1 MFQGIKNGWEICRV
15 SFRELF
21 RYPKLLVPLLITWL
35 CYGCATLYFSYFFEW
50 NEVVTDFRLF
60 LIFVIIL
67 FCAFLLSLSCSML
80 LELIEQQESG
90 KAMSLVEAF
99 LDTIGLN
106 LFAMIPLAVLWGG
119 VWFILLIL
127 EILFSRFK
135 RRKDEDQELTAEN
148 AARTLTGDIGAVS
161 LSSTY
166 FKAMKKGF
174 RMAVFLILP
183 GIAWENLG
191 FRKAYQRGR
200 LILGLHLEQ
209 FISGFLVTEGAA
221 LLIFL
226 PAAMVF
232 FLSGVLEIQFPE
244 WVRYITIGYLWAGWS
259 LVIYLEQMF
268 TAELYLWHMRWERE
282 MLAAE
287 EAGRRLPRLTEI
299 KLPDLLDQTPD
310 LLKMQMEDF
319 KKKQARIEKAQIEEI
334 RRRLEG

>member
-1 MFQGIKNGWEICRV
+1 MFQSVKNGWEICRV
-15 SFRELF
+15 SIRALF
-21 RYPKLLVPLLITWL
+21 QYPKLLVPLSITWL
-35 CYGCATLYFSYFFEW
+35 FYAYATLYFIYIFDW
-50 NEVVTDFRLF
+50 NKASKDLGLF

-135 RRKDEDQELTAEN
+135 RRKEEDQELTAEN
-148 AARTLTGDIGAVS
+148 AARTLTGDISAVS
-161 LSSTY
+161 LSKSY
-166 FKAMKKGF
+166 FSAMKKGF
-174 RMAVFLILP
+174 RRAVFLILP
-183 GIAWENLG
+183 GIARENLG

-221 LLIFL
+221 FLIFL

-232 FLSGVLEIQFPE
+232 FLSRVMEIQFPE
-244 WVRYITIGYLWAGWS
+244 WVR
-259 LVIYLEQMF
+259 
-268 TAELYLWHMRWERE
+268 
-282 MLAAE
+282 
-287 EAGRRLPRLTEI
+287 
-299 KLPDLLDQTPD
+299 
-310 LLKMQMEDF
+310 
-319 KKKQARIEKAQIEEI
+319 
-334 RRRLEG
+334 